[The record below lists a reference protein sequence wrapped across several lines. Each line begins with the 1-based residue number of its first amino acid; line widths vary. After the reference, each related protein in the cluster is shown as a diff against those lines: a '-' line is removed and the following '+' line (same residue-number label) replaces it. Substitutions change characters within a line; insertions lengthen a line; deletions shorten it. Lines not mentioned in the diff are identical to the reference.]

1 MPMNLEMAIALVIF
15 LIPLAYSPG
24 PGNTFFAAI
33 GASKGLKA
41 AIPSLSG
48 YHVATFIV
56 TAAIG
61 LGMGVTVLRLPIIAN
76 TLAAVGC
83 LYVFWLAYKF
93 IKSARSHGS
102 AKEEGIQSAP
112 VNIGFI
118 SGAVI
123 LLVNPKAYY
132 IIAVMF
138 TQFLNPSDSSSFA
151 LVLLITLIF
160 TLNNLVAFVV
170 WTIGGQGLTM
180 LFQSETSKR
189 WIDYLFAATL
199 VAVGIW
205 MALPIFVGH

>member
-1 MPMNLEMAIALVIF
+1 MSLEMLAALLIF
-15 LIPLAYSPG
+15 LFPLAYSPG

-33 GASKGLKA
+33 GASKGLRA
-41 AIPSLSG
+41 AIPSLAG
-48 YHVATFIV
+48 YHVATFVV

-61 LGMGVTVLRLPIIAN
+61 LGMGVTVLRLPIFAN

-102 AKEEGIQSAP
+102 PKGDGVQSAP
-112 VNIGFI
+112 VNIGFM
-118 SGAVI
+118 SGAIIMV
-123 LLVNPKAYY
+123 VNPKAYY

-138 TQFLNPSDSSSFA
+138 TQFLNPSDSSSVN
-151 LVLLITLIF
+151 LVLLITLVF

-170 WTIGGQGLTM
+170 WTLGGQGLTM

-189 WIDYLFAATL
+189 WIDYFFAATL
-199 VAVGIW
+199 IAVGIW